1 MIGVERQTGRGRGV
15 GVGGIGGGVGAQQN
29 ATVLISFLAA
39 GGAAAPAARH
49 GAKHTGFSFVIEGRQ
64 SNQSGGWKEK
74 GARRIILDK
83 SSEEN
88 IITAVRRELVMG
100 VKRKKEKKNLLS
112 PYFFSFC
119 RCVCEMFWTCVKPR
133 KGVRSSA
140 SDRCVRA

>member
-15 GVGGIGGGVGAQQN
+15 GVGGIGGGGGGTQQN

-74 GARRIILDK
+74 E
-83 SSEEN
+83 SEELFL
-88 IITAVRRELVMG
+88 ISRL
-100 VKRKKEKKNLLS
+100 RK
-112 PYFFSFC
+112 
-119 RCVCEMFWTCVKPR
+119 T
-133 KGVRSSA
+133 
-140 SDRCVRA
+140 

>member
-1 MIGVERQTGRGRGV
+1 MGWRDRRVEEGESVWEGRG
-15 GVGGIGGGVGAQQN
+15 GGGTQQN

-74 GARRIILDK
+74 GERRIILDK

-88 IITAVRRELVMG
+88 IITAVRCELVMG
-100 VKRKKEKKNLLS
+100 VKRKKKKKNLLS